1 MGMLGE
7 LYVTGL
13 VAAPMLMLILLSVM
27 FFLGSGDILIL
38 ALIVYVLIPFGSA
51 GFILLVGLWSW

>member
-1 MGMLGE
+1 
-7 LYVTGL
+7 
-13 VAAPMLMLILLSVM
+13 MLMLVLLSVM
-27 FFLGSGDILIL
+27 FFLGSGDILML